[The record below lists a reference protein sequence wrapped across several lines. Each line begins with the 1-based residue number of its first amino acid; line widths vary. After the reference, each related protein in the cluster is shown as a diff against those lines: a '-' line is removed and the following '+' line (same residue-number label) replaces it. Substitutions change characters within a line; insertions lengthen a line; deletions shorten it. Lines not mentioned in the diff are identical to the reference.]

1 MDREENTLLT
11 PLNTAKPALVPGLSA
26 HGLSAFNPFGISS
39 LTERTLSSDL
49 GLMNGTSAYSPS
61 SSPSPSNAIGAS
73 WPKHRQSPQSVPP
86 RDLFTSKSST
96 LPWASPVPPN
106 HHDLNGT
113 TGQFEAPLPQ
123 TPQTLD
129 MIVLQLEKF
138 GIRLTPEQK
147 MLKEQYGKRAAE
159 SFKHHSPMSPTLG
172 ESSFLAP
179 NLKHMNNKSDG
190 ESMSVFPSAHD
201 FDGFSN
207 GNTSYSAPVEKR
219 GKSSWD
225 SGTSSSIGSP
235 NSNRPVK
242 PIGPMSNRPAGS
254 GFPSPGSIGQDRPK
268 QKHDQWG
275 LNMAD
280 EGSTEDLSNV
290 NFIGDNLRRRVE
302 SLLASDDPDELDF
315 TEDIKDAKKRL
326 SEQKWN
332 IENYGAA
339 RESPPSTTPPYHHPP
354 PPKTLKDVIA
364 SNNTASSEK
373 PSPAIKAD
381 SREKIAATV
390 AELSRRDSSDH
401 LQGHELI
408 QAEQT
413 GILNEKLAQGFKFA
427 RICSVCFLQRRVGF
441 DGFDHLPPPGHQC
454 AKNVLVVRSNDSKI
468 WKRVRNMPHHIDYR
482 GPFLLCR
489 HISQNEAC
497 PYNDACTFCYNE
509 EEKEIWSYERRG
521 LFNRTRLFTD
531 PVVDPIA
538 HFLRQYSG
546 FFFTCNGSHLDD
558 PSACNCTE
566 ETLYYQSNMGQRP
579 NIIRDTPD
587 GKTMELCRY
596 SSTNRC
602 NRGDHCYFAHSM
614 VELDAWRIFVSH
626 GVLPDEILATANSLQ
641 SPNSGSP
648 APFSSTFNFKHKW
661 ICSSCHKNGQ
671 TVERKGK
678 TNYCS
683 LPRNSH
689 SWRDPLLY
697 VYIEKWSLVRDL
709 LTVFN
714 KNNANLP
721 STFVVCKN
729 IRDKSRCD
737 YGEVCQF
744 SHSDEECKV
753 WNYMKENNIKG
764 LKDLY
769 KKVSKV

>member
-1 MDREENTLLT
+1 MDREENTILK
-11 PLNTAKPALVPGLSA
+11 PLSSAKPALVPGLSA
-26 HGLSAFNPFGISS
+26 GFNPFGISS
-39 LTERTLSSDL
+39 LAERTLASDIGLIGSSV
-49 GLMNGTSAYSPS
+49 YSPS
-61 SSPSPSNAIGAS
+61 SSPSPSNVIGAS
-73 WPKHRQSPQSVPP
+73 WPNHRHSPQSMHT
-86 RDLFTSKSST
+86 REMLASKGALSWGNSMPSSHQE
-96 LPWASPVPPN
+96 LSGN
-106 HHDLNGT
+106 QGS
-113 TGQFEAPLPQ
+113 QFEAPLPP

-129 MIVLQLEKF
+129 MIVLQLERF

-147 MLKEQYGKRAAE
+147 MLKEQIGRRTAD
-159 SFKHHSPMSPTLG
+159 SVHHPAPMSPTLG
-172 ESSFLAP
+172 DSSFLAP
-179 NLKHMNNKSDG
+179 NLKHMTNKD
-190 ESMSVFPSAHD
+190 ERDNLTVFPSAHD

-207 GNTSYSAPVEKR
+207 GGSYYPGPFEKR

-235 NSNRPVK
+235 NSSRPVK
-242 PIGPMSNRPAGS
+242 PIGPLSQRPAGS
-254 GFPSPGSIGQDRPK
+254 GYPSPGSIGQDRPK
-268 QKHDQWG
+268 QKQDHWG
-275 LNMAD
+275 YNTTND
-280 EGSTEDLSNV
+280 IESTEDLTNV
-290 NFIGDNLRRRVE
+290 TFIEDNLRRRVE
-302 SLLASDDPDELDF
+302 SLLASDEPDELDF
-315 TEDIKDAKKRL
+315 TDDIKEARKRV
-326 SEQKWN
+326 EQQRWG

-339 RESPPSTTPPYHHPP
+339 SSELPTSETPPYPA
-354 PPKTLKDVIA
+354 PKTLKDVIA

-373 PSPAIKAD
+373 PSPPAP
-381 SREKIAATV
+381 KIDKKENISV
-390 AELSRRDSSDH
+390 NIAELTRRDSSDR

-408 QAEQT
+408 HPEQT
-413 GILNEKLAQGFKFA
+413 GILNEKLSQGFKFA
-427 RICSVCFLQRRVGF
+427 RICSVCFIQRRVGF
-441 DGFDHLPPPGHQC
+441 DGFDYLPPPGHQC
-454 AKNVLVVRSNDSKI
+454 PKNVLVVRANDCKI

-489 HISQNEAC
+489 HISQSEAC
-497 PYNDACTFCYNE
+497 PYSDACTFCYNE
-509 EEKEIWSYERRG
+509 EEKEIWSWERRG

-538 HFLRQYSG
+538 HFLRQYTG

-558 PSACNCTE
+558 SSLCDCVE
-566 ETLYYQSNMGQRP
+566 ETLYYQANSQRP
-579 NIIRDTPD
+579 SIIRDTPD

-641 SPNSGSP
+641 SPHSGSP

-661 ICSSCHKNGQ
+661 ICSQCYKNGQ
-671 TVERKGK
+671 IVERKGK

-709 LTVFN
+709 LAVFN

-744 SHSDEECKV
+744 SHSDEECKL
-753 WNYMKENNIKG
+753 WNYMKENNIKS